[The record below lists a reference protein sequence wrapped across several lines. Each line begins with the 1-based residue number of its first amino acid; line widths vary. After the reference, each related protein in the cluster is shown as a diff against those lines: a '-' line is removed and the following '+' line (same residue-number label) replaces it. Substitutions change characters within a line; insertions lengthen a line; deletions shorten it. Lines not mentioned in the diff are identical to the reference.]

1 MSRNLDQILEEHS
14 QGLNGIHIA
23 LIGNS
28 SEGTVLAAKNCLEN
42 KDLDIDAVAAYA
54 SDLINANERFCHI
67 FDPGTV
73 VDFVLGGSKD
83 NRLLMRAIPKTPYF
97 VVFVIDSKTAMKD
110 VLPRLNK
117 VLKESQATL
126 PAATTEEKN
135 KAQALVEYAKR
146 YAPDPTFV
154 LMRLALKTGIAPNR
168 LERAELEDSELQP
181 LYDGI
186 KDILGIE
193 RLPISI

>member
-1 MSRNLDQILEEHS
+1 MPQNLDQILEEHS
-14 QGLNGIHIA
+14 RGLDGIHVA
-23 LIGNS
+23 LVGNS
-28 SEGTVLAAKNCLEN
+28 AEGTVLAAKNCLEN

-67 FDPGTV
+67 FDPGTA

-83 NRLLMRAIPKTPYF
+83 NKLLMRAIPDTPYF
-97 VVFVIDSKTAMKD
+97 VVFVVDAKTTMKD
-110 VLPRLNK
+110 ILPRLNK
-117 VLKESQATL
+117 VLKESEATL
-126 PAATTEEKN
+126 PAAVTEEKN

>member
-1 MSRNLDQILEEHS
+1 MPQNLDQILEVYS
-14 QGLNGIHIA
+14 QGLDGIHVV
-23 LIGNS
+23 LVGNS
-28 SEGTVLAAKNCLEN
+28 SEGTVLAANNCSG
-42 KDLDIDAVAAYA
+42 KDDLDIDAVAAYA

-67 FDPGTV
+67 FDPGTA

-83 NRLLMRAIPKTPYF
+83 NKLLMRAVPNTPYF
-97 VVFVIDSKTAMKD
+97 VVFVVDSKTAMKQ

-117 VLKESQATL
+117 VLKESKATL
-126 PAATTEEKN
+126 PAIVSEEKN

-186 KDILGIE
+186 KDILGID
-193 RLPISI
+193 RLPISL